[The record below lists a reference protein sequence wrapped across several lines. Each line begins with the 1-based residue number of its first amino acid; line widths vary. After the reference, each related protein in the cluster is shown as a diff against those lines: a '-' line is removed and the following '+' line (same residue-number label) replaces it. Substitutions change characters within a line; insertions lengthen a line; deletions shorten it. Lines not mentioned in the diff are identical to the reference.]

1 MIVQKI
7 EVFENIDLEKI
18 IHKFSFIEQ
27 LIEMNCNKNWN
38 PNQIKIN
45 GNILKNWSELNN
57 YKF

>member
-27 LIEMNCNKNWN
+27 LIAMNCNKNWN